1 MNEMQIF
8 EREEF
13 GQIRTTTVNGEP
25 WFVAVDV
32 CRALE
37 ISQNRNAVAR
47 LDDDEKGVRSMD
59 TPGGLQQVTIINEPG
74 LYTLVLGSRKPEA
87 KAFKRWITHEVLP
100 SIRKT
105 GAYATDSRL
114 MEAAKLLANCRN
126 PAAIP
131 ALVAVLSEYTGID
144 IEPPAPVW
152 DGANVDN
159 LVLVRNWIET
169 MALTVDDILN
179 ASTVDLR
186 HSFTSW
192 LQVNQ
197 LRVRLSSK
205 TFCAVMRTIYGFDK
219 KLRQGRAGKWFF
231 QM

>member
-8 EREEF
+8 EKPEF
-13 GQIRTTTVNGEP
+13 GQIRTTTVDGEP

-37 ISQNRNAVAR
+37 HSNVSSALAR
-47 LDDDEKGVRSMD
+47 LDDDERSKFNLGRQGE
-59 TPGGLQQVTIINEPG
+59 TNVVNEPG

-114 MEAAKLLANCRN
+114 IEAAKLLASCRN

-131 ALVAVLSEYTGID
+131 ALVAVLSEYTGVQ
-144 IEPPAPVW
+144 IETPGSVW
-152 DGANVDN
+152 EESKFDN
-159 LVLVRNWIET
+159 LVHVRNWIET
-169 MALTVDDILN
+169 SNLSLEDIVSDPTTVLYH
-179 ASTVDLR
+179 R
-186 HSFTSW
+186 FTSW
-192 LQVNQ
+192 LN
-197 LRVRLSSK
+197 LNHLGVRISSK
-205 TFCAVMRTIYGFDK
+205 AFCAIMRNIYGFDK
-219 KLRQGRAGKWFF
+219 KLRQGRAGKWYF